1 MIRELVDI
9 GVNLTHRSFDR
20 DRDAVIAR
28 GIAAGV
34 TTLVITG
41 TSVPDSQRAAA
52 LARQR
57 PAQSFATAGVHPHHA
72 KDCDT
77 QTIEALRAL
86 AAGAAVV
93 AIGECGLD
101 FNRDFSPRD
110 VQERWFEAQLELAAE
125 VALPVFL
132 HERDASERM
141 LAILTKHRPRLVG
154 GVVHCFTGTRAEVE
168 RYLALDLH
176 IGITGWICDERR
188 GASLV
193 AAAGAIPLDRLMLE
207 TDAPFLLP
215 RAHLPTPPNDHDG
228 RRNEPAF
235 LPAVVTGIARA
246 TGRDELEVAM
256 ETTRTARRFFAL
268 PATTTR

>member
-1 MIRELVDI
+1 MHELVDI
-9 GVNLTHRSFDR
+9 GINLTHRSFDR

-41 TSVPDSQRAAA
+41 TSVLDSQRAAE
-52 LARQR
+52 LARH
-57 PAQSFATAGVHPHHA
+57 AQAFATAGVHPHHA
-72 KDCDT
+72 KDCDAH
-77 QTIEALRAL
+77 TIEALRVL
-86 AAGAAVV
+86 AADPAVV

-125 VALPVFL
+125 TALPVFL

-193 AAAGAIPLDRLMLE
+193 DAAGAIPLDRLMIE
-207 TDAPFLLP
+207 TDGPFLMP
-215 RAHLPTPPNDHDG
+215 RAHLPALPKGHDG

-246 TGRDELEVAM
+246 TGRDQLEIATA
-256 ETTRTARRFFAL
+256 TTLTARRFFAL
-268 PATTTR
+268 PAVATWIAE